1 MNINVSLTLLWP
13 WSIVKISESGMNRLA
28 QWVVQSCK
36 VWHWSHWG
44 DGENCNVNVFDA
56 NWSGCFRT
64 ALFRALCLSLRL
76 TFRGKRFTIL
86 QTLIFTVI
94 IPHTSLYGV
103 CRRLI
108 VGSVHVTRS
117 DATSSN
123 KTLTLFSAN
132 FAFHILLC
140 VWISMFI
147 QEKKNCREKKNQ
159 NQQKFQCSRRPT
171 ASSRQSTANQHQVCN
186 IICICILGETMD
198 FPDLKTSG

>member
-1 MNINVSLTLLWP
+1 MIKV
-13 WSIVKISESGMNRLA
+13 GQNRP
-28 QWVVQSCK
+28 VQ
-36 VWHWSHWG
+36 
-44 DGENCNVNVFDA
+44 
-56 NWSGCFRT
+56 RPP
-64 ALFRALCLSLRL
+64 LSLRL

-132 FAFHILLC
+132 LIF
-140 VWISMFI
+140 
-147 QEKKNCREKKNQ
+147 
-159 NQQKFQCSRRPT
+159 
-171 ASSRQSTANQHQVCN
+171 ASSVC
-186 IICICILGETMD
+186 G
-198 FPDLKTSG
+198 FP

>member
-1 MNINVSLTLLWP
+1 MAAQSSMFSIDASAEKEPDFEGQNPSIWYWHLGRHCDHNWLHWEGQCDQQLDQFLKLMLPLQVSPVTQRSP
-13 WSIVKISESGMNRLA
+13 PVVVVSKICAVS
-28 QWVVQSCK
+28 
-36 VWHWSHWG
+36 
-44 DGENCNVNVFDA
+44 
-56 NWSGCFRT
+56 WSGWFRT
-64 ALFRALCLSLRL
+64 GLFRALCLSLRL

-117 DATSSN
+117 DATSN

-147 QEKKNCREKKNQ
+147 QEKKKLQRKEKSKSTKISV
-159 NQQKFQCSRRPT
+159 QQT
-171 ASSRQSTANQHQVCN
+171 TN
-186 IICICILGETMD
+186 G
-198 FPDLKTSG
+198 